1 VLYQG
6 IIAVLCIAALSLR
19 KLPAL
24 EVLIQLAK
32 KRGRGVL
39 QSTVLARVIRLILKL
54 WVNRHTDV
62 PYKVFIASP
71 MSVQSRAAKVE

>member
-1 VLYQG
+1 LYQR
-6 IIAVLCIAALSLR
+6 IIAVLCVAAFSLR

-24 EVLIQLAK
+24 EVLIQFAK

-39 QSTVLARVIRLILKL
+39 QSTVLARVIRLILKF
-54 WVNRHTDV
+54 WVNGHANV

-71 MSVQSRAAKVE
+71 VSVQSRAAEVE